1 MRIYLDYAAAT
12 PLLPVVREK
21 MLPYLTEI
29 YGNPSAIHHEGLVA
43 RQAID
48 HARQQVA
55 TMLGIK
61 PTGVLFTGSGTES
74 NNLAIIG
81 HLEYLY
87 KNGRSYRDM
96 EVLTTR
102 IEHPSLLVLV
112 PELEARGV
120 TVSYI
125 PVDEQGCIDLSALPQ
140 LLSPKVVLVALA
152 YANSEVGT
160 IQPIKRL
167 TRLVRAY
174 EREYATSILV
184 HLDAA
189 QAPLWLPCNVAQLD
203 VDLLALDAGK
213 CSGPKGVG
221 VLALR
226 RPDILSPILFG
237 GGQERGKRPGTE
249 NVAGIV
255 GAGEALE
262 QAGQGYAERAA
273 AVALVRDQ
281 VLKSINEKLPEA
293 IVNGGTGEER
303 LPNNIN
309 ISLPGFDTEYAVV
322 YLDVHGI
329 AASTKSACAGA
340 GSGMSHVVL
349 EMTHDVERSKSTLR
363 LTLGPTTTLKEVLQ
377 ALDCLRTYCDTMQAV
392 QLAANSHSA

>member
-1 MRIYLDYAAAT
+1 MPSLYNPIQRIYLDYAAAT
-12 PLLPVVREK
+12 PLMPSVRDK
-21 MLPYLTEI
+21 MLPFMNEYF
-29 YGNPSAIHHEGLVA
+29 GNPSAIHTEGQVA

-48 HARQQVA
+48 AARQQVA
-55 TMLGIK
+55 TTLGIK

-81 HLEYLY
+81 HVEYLY
-87 KNGRSYRDM
+87 KNGRSYHDM
-96 EVLTTR
+96 EVITTR
-102 IEHPSLLVLV
+102 IEHPSLLVLI

-120 TVSYI
+120 VVTFL
-125 PVDEQGCIDLSALPQ
+125 PVGGDGMIDINTLPS
-140 LLSPKVVLVALA
+140 LLSKKTVLVALA

-167 TRLVRAY
+167 TRTVRSF
-174 EREYATSILV
+174 ERSNAVSILV

-189 QAPLWLPCNVAQLD
+189 QAPLWLSCNLAQLD

-213 CSGPKGVG
+213 CGGPKGVG
-221 VLALR
+221 ILALR
-226 RPDILSPILFG
+226 KPDVLSPILFG

-255 GAGEALE
+255 GAGEAIY
-262 QAGQGYAERAA
+262 QAGQNYTEYADVVGR
-273 AVALVRDQ
+273 VRDLALRAI
-281 VLKSINEKLPEA
+281 VEKLPEA
-293 IVNGGTGEER
+293 VVNGATGDNR

-322 YLDVHGI
+322 YLDAHGV

-340 GSGMSHVVL
+340 GSGMSHVVV
-349 EMTHDVERSKSTLR
+349 EMSHDVSRAKSTVR
-363 LTLGPTTTLKEVLQ
+363 LTLGPATKPNDVLKAVDL
-377 ALDCLRTYCDTMQAV
+377 LRTYCDTMTV
-392 QLAANSHSA
+392 I